1 MLINWIISKRNP
13 NIKKIVFV
21 LGLYEFLERLEG
33 KIRDGIFFCISKSD
47 NYSVI
52 KDVNLSL
59 YKKSPFEVSIIQTL
73 KNARRKIESVSMI
86 VPKKN
91 YLKFNSL
98 GYFVTW

>member
-33 KIRDGIFFCISKSD
+33 KIRDADGIFFCISKSD
-47 NYSVI
+47 NNSVI

-59 YKKSPFEVSIIQTL
+59 HKKTPIH
-73 KNARRKIESVSMI
+73 
-86 VPKKN
+86 
-91 YLKFNSL
+91 
-98 GYFVTW
+98 W